1 MRILNIT
8 ILSNL
13 ALKYLN
19 LRAPQIC
26 CLLIRNYVA
35 AILSLLSV
43 SQCTPRLRS
52 TVLSAAIG
60 TLRVWKVCDRN
71 QFWAFTDRQR
81 CRFLD
86 RLVLFFSIA
95 HITWPISS
103 KARGHPRNTGL
114 PLVDKLHRRL
124 IGHNWFLAATP
135 SELLFNYATHSY
147 HRRLDKTF
155 DIN

>member
-43 SQCTPRLRS
+43 SLVYTEFAFNRPIGCHRHFTRLESVRRKP
-52 TVLSAAIG
+52 VLNIYRQA
-60 TLRVWKVCDRN
+60 TLPFPHPVYSFF
-71 QFWAFTDRQR
+71 QLHPSPG
-81 CRFLD
+81 RFLG
-86 RLVLFFSIA
+86 
-95 HITWPISS
+95 
-103 KARGHPRNTGL
+103 KARGHPRNTDL

-124 IGHNWFLAATP
+124 IGHN
-135 SELLFNYATHSY
+135 
-147 HRRLDKTF
+147 
-155 DIN
+155 

>member
-43 SQCTPRLRS
+43 SQCSVHWVCVRPSYRLP
-52 TVLSAAIG
+52 SA
-60 TLRVWKVCDRN
+60 LY
-71 QFWAFTDRQR
+71 AFGKCATETSFEHLPTGNVAVSSPVYSFFNRTHHLADFFGKLEGIRPNTD
-81 CRFLD
+81 
-86 RLVLFFSIA
+86 
-95 HITWPISS
+95 
-103 KARGHPRNTGL
+103 L

-124 IGHNWFLAATP
+124 IGHNWFLTATP
-135 SELLFNYATHSY
+135 SEEQTEAT
-147 HRRLDKTF
+147 R
-155 DIN
+155 

>member
-43 SQCTPRLRS
+43 SLVYTEFAFDRPIGCHRHFTRLESVRRKP
-52 TVLSAAIG
+52 VLSIYRQA
-60 TLRVWKVCDRN
+60 TLPFPHPVYSFFNCTHHLAD
-71 QFWAFTDRQR
+71 
-81 CRFLD
+81 FLGKLEGI
-86 RLVLFFSIA
+86 REIPACHWSI
-95 HITWPISS
+95 
-103 KARGHPRNTGL
+103 
-114 PLVDKLHRRL
+114 
-124 IGHNWFLAATP
+124 
-135 SELLFNYATHSY
+135 NYTAV
-147 HRRLDKTF
+147 
-155 DIN
+155 